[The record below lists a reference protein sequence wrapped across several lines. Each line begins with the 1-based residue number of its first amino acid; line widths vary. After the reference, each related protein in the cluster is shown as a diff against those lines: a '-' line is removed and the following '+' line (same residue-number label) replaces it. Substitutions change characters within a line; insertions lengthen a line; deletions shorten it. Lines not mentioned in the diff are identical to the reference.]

1 VSFEMITL
9 IGNLKG
15 GTGKSTVTF
24 NLALWVATRHNR
36 HVVVYDLDP
45 QATTSDAFEIRTEGG
60 YLPVIS
66 PLKKAETLDTHGS
79 DSEVLVDM
87 GLADMA
93 ALEMA
98 VRKADRILIPVAPSQ
113 ADIWST
119 QRFLKMV
126 NDIREGRPVE
136 MLGVINRADT
146 HRSVRETA
154 EAAEA
159 MQMLGNIRL
168 LEPRLYV
175 RTTYRR
181 SFSEGLAV
189 FEMEPRSKAAAE
201 VEELGRILYPV

>member
-1 VSFEMITL
+1 MITL

-24 NLALWVATRHNR
+24 NLALWVATRHNK
-36 HVVVYDLDP
+36 HVIVYDLDP
-45 QATTSDAFEIRTEGG
+45 QATTSDAFEIRADEG
-60 YLPVIS
+60 YLPAIAPVRT
-66 PLKKAETLDTHGS
+66 AETLGTEGKN
-79 DSEVLVDM
+79 SEVLVDM

-93 ALEMA
+93 ALEIA
-98 VRKADRILIPVAPSQ
+98 VRKADRILIPIAPSQ
-113 ADIWST
+113 ADVWST

-126 NDIREGRPVE
+126 SDIRGDQAVE
-136 MLGVINRADT
+136 LLGVINRADT
-146 HRSVRETA
+146 HHAVRETA

-168 LEPRLYV
+168 LEPRLYM

-201 VEELGRILYPV
+201 VEELGLLLYPV

>member
-1 VSFEMITL
+1 MITL

-24 NLALWVATRHNR
+24 NLALWVATRHNK
-36 HVVVYDLDP
+36 HVIVYDLDP
-45 QATTSDAFEIRTEGG
+45 QATTSDAFEIRADEG
-60 YLPVIS
+60 YLPAIV
-66 PLKKAETLDTHGS
+66 PVRTAETLGTDGKN
-79 DSEVLVDM
+79 SEVLVDM

-93 ALEMA
+93 ALEIA
-98 VRKADRILIPVAPSQ
+98 VRKADRILIPIAPSQ
-113 ADIWST
+113 ADVWST

-126 NDIREGRPVE
+126 SDIRGDQAVE
-136 MLGVINRADT
+136 LLGVINRADT
-146 HRSVRETA
+146 HHAVRETA

-168 LEPRLYV
+168 LEPRLYM

-201 VEELGRILYPV
+201 VEELGRLLYPI

>member
-1 VSFEMITL
+1 MITL

-24 NLALWVATRHNR
+24 NLALWVATRHNK
-36 HVVVYDLDP
+36 HVIVYDLDP
-45 QATTSDAFEIRTEGG
+45 QATTSDAFEIRADEG
-60 YLPVIS
+60 YLPAIAPVRT
-66 PLKKAETLDTHGS
+66 AETLGTEGKN
-79 DSEVLVDM
+79 SEVLVDM
-87 GLADMA
+87 GLADMG
-93 ALEMA
+93 ALEIA
-98 VRKADRILIPVAPSQ
+98 VRKADRILIPIAPSQ
-113 ADIWST
+113 ADVWST

-126 NDIREGRPVE
+126 SDIRGDQAVE
-136 MLGVINRADT
+136 LLGVINRADT
-146 HRSVRETA
+146 HHAVRETA

-168 LEPRLYV
+168 LEPRLYM

-201 VEELGRILYPV
+201 VEELGRLLYPV

>member
-1 VSFEMITL
+1 MITL

-24 NLALWVATRHNR
+24 NLALWVATRHNK
-36 HVVVYDLDP
+36 HVIVYDLDP
-45 QATTSDAFEIRTEGG
+45 QATTSDAFEIRADEG
-60 YLPVIS
+60 YLPAIV
-66 PLKKAETLDTHGS
+66 PVRTAETLGTEGKN
-79 DSEVLVDM
+79 SEVLVDM

-93 ALEMA
+93 ALEIA
-98 VRKADRILIPVAPSQ
+98 VRKADRILIPIAPSQ
-113 ADIWST
+113 ADVWST

-126 NDIREGRPVE
+126 SDIRGDQAVE
-136 MLGVINRADT
+136 LLGVINRADT
-146 HRSVRETA
+146 HHAVRETA

-168 LEPRLYV
+168 LEPRLYM

-201 VEELGRILYPV
+201 VEELGRLLYPV

>member
-1 VSFEMITL
+1 MITL

-24 NLALWVATRHNR
+24 NLALWVATRHNK
-36 HVVVYDLDP
+36 HVIVYDLDP
-45 QATTSDAFEIRTEGG
+45 QATTSDAFEIRADEG
-60 YLPVIS
+60 YLPAIAPVRT
-66 PLKKAETLDTHGS
+66 AETLGTEGKN
-79 DSEVLVDM
+79 SEVLVDM

-93 ALEMA
+93 ALEIA
-98 VRKADRILIPVAPSQ
+98 VRKADRILIPIAPSQ
-113 ADIWST
+113 ADVWST

-126 NDIREGRPVE
+126 SDIRGDQAVGL
-136 MLGVINRADT
+136 LGVINRADT
-146 HRSVRETA
+146 HHAVRETA

-168 LEPRLYV
+168 LEPRLYM

-201 VEELGRILYPV
+201 VEELGRLLYPV

>member
-1 VSFEMITL
+1 MITL

-24 NLALWVATRHNR
+24 NLALWVATRRNK

-45 QATTSDAFEIRTEGG
+45 QATTSDAFEIRREEG
-60 YLPVIS
+60 YLPAIEPVLS
-66 PLKKAETLDTHGS
+66 SAQLGTDSST
-79 DSEVLVDM
+79 SEVLVDM
-87 GLADMA
+87 GLADMES
-93 ALEMA
+93 LEVA
-98 VRKADRILIPVAPSQ
+98 VRKADRILIPIAPSQ
-113 ADIWST
+113 ADVWST

-126 NDIREGRPVE
+126 NDIRKGQPVE

-146 HRSVRETA
+146 HHAVRETG

-159 MQMLGNIRL
+159 MQLLPGIRL
-168 LEPRLYV
+168 LESRLFM

-201 VEELGRILYPV
+201 VEALGRELFSV

>member
-1 VSFEMITL
+1 MITL

-24 NLALWVATRHNR
+24 NLALWVATRHNK

-45 QATTSDAFEIRTEGG
+45 QATTSDAFEIRADEG
-60 YLPVIS
+60 YLPAIA
-66 PLKKAETLDTHGS
+66 PLTTAATLGTEGKNT
-79 DSEVLVDM
+79 EVLVDM

-93 ALEMA
+93 SLEAA
-98 VRKADRILIPVAPSQ
+98 VRKADRILVPVAPSQ
-113 ADIWST
+113 ADVWST

-126 NDIREGRPVE
+126 NDIRGGQPVE
-136 MLGVINRADT
+136 ILGVINRADT
-146 HRSVRETA
+146 HHAVRETA

-168 LEPRLYV
+168 LEPRLYM

>member
-1 VSFEMITL
+1 MITL

>member
-1 VSFEMITL
+1 MITL

-24 NLALWVATRHNR
+24 NLALWVATRHNK

-45 QATTSDAFEIRTEGG
+45 QATTSDAFEIRREEG
-60 YLPVIS
+60 YLPAIEPVLS
-66 PLKKAETLDTHGS
+66 SVQLGADS
-79 DSEVLVDM
+79 SASEVLVDV
-87 GLADMA
+87 GVADMGS
-93 ALEMA
+93 LEVA
-98 VRKADRILIPVAPSQ
+98 VRKTDRILIPIAPSQ
-113 ADIWST
+113 ADVWST

-126 NDIREGRPVE
+126 SDIRKGQPVE

-146 HRSVRETA
+146 HHAVRETG

-159 MQMLGNIRL
+159 MQLLPGIRL
-168 LEPRLYV
+168 LESRLFM

-201 VEELGRILYPV
+201 VEALGRELFPV

>member
-1 VSFEMITL
+1 MITL

-66 PLKKAETLDTHGS
+66 PLKTAETLDTHGS

>member
-1 VSFEMITL
+1 MITL

-24 NLALWVATRHNR
+24 NLALWVATRHNK

-45 QATTSDAFEIRTEGG
+45 QATTADAFEIRREEG
-60 YLPVIS
+60 YLPAIEPV
-66 PLKKAETLDTHGS
+66 TLADQLGNES
-79 DSEVLVDM
+79 GNSEVLVDM
-87 GLADMA
+87 GLADRA
-93 ALEMA
+93 ALDIA
-98 VRKADRILIPVAPSQ
+98 VRKADRILIPIAPSQ
-113 ADIWST
+113 ADVWST

-126 NDIREGRPVE
+126 SEIREGKPVE

-146 HRSVRETA
+146 HRAVRETD

-159 MQMLGNIRL
+159 MKMLPGINL
-168 LEPRLYV
+168 LVPRLYM

-201 VEELGRILYPV
+201 VEELGRTLYPV